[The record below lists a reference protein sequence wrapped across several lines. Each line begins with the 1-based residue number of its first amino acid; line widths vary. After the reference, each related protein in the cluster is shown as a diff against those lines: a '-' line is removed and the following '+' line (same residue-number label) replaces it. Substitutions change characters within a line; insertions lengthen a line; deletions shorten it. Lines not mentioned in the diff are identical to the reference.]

1 MKRKISRIVF
11 GILFLI
17 GFLVMAYPTI
27 ANQWNTYRQSK
38 LITNYESTT
47 KDMKK
52 EDFESAWTAAEN
64 YNNTFQRNNI
74 YADVFGTEQ
83 KDVANTEYWN
93 VLNVNGDGV
102 MGYVTIP
109 KIDIKLAVYHG
120 TSDKV
125 LQTGIGH
132 LNNTEYW
139 NVLNV
144 NGDGVM
150 GYVTIPKIDIKL
162 AVYHG
167 TSDKVLQTGIGH
179 LNGTKLPIGGENTH
193 SVLSAHRGLPS
204 AKLFTDI
211 DKLEKG
217 DLFYI
222 HVLDKDLAY
231 EVDQILP
238 MVDKDDQETLSN
250 ALQIEEG
257 KDLVTLFTCTP
268 YGVNTHRLLVRGH
281 RVPYQGELEK
291 TPVDTMVQAIQNYY
305 MLYLLLGLSVTILV
319 ILLMKHLL
327 RSKKDPAGRN
337 MEEGKK

>member
-1 MKRKISRIVF
+1 MKRKISRIMF

-38 LITNYESTT
+38 LITNYETAT
-47 KDMKK
+47 KEMGK
-52 EDFESAWTAAEN
+52 EDFESAWMAAEN
-64 YNNTFQRNNI
+64 YNNTFQKNNI

-132 LNNTEYW
+132 LN
-139 NVLNV
+139 
-144 NGDGVM
+144 
-150 GYVTIPKIDIKL
+150 
-162 AVYHG
+162 
-167 TSDKVLQTGIGH
+167 
-179 LNGTKLPIGGENTH
+179 GTKLPIGGESTH

-211 DKLEKG
+211 DKLKKG

-222 HVLDKDLAY
+222 HVLDQDLAY
-231 EVDQILP
+231 EVDQILS

-291 TPVDTMVQAIQNYY
+291 TPVNTMVQVIQNYY

>member
-64 YNNTFQRNNI
+64 YNNTFQKNNI

-83 KDVANTEYWN
+83 KDVA
-93 VLNVNGDGV
+93 
-102 MGYVTIP
+102 
-109 KIDIKLAVYHG
+109 
-120 TSDKV
+120 
-125 LQTGIGH
+125 
-132 LNNTEYW
+132 NTEYW

-193 SVLSAHRGLPS
+193 SVLSAHRGRPS